1 MIVEFKL
8 NTTENTEDLKLF
20 KKIAVAICGEE
31 EKSIVAPVEE
41 KKKASKKV
49 VADSPAKPVEEKKE
63 IAPVVQETSA
73 PIVPDAVLP
82 TAEAEKYSFEQI
94 ARAMVILRDTKGV
107 DELKAILVHF
117 NANALTAIPEDR
129 YNELV
134 TILNE
139 KGVKV

>member
-8 NTTENTEDLKLF
+8 NTIENTEDLKLF

-31 EKSIVAPVEE
+31 EKSIVTPVEE
-41 KKKASKKV
+41 KKKTAKKAV
-49 VADSPAKPVEEKKE
+49 TSSSEKIVEEVKE
-63 IAPVVQETSA
+63 VVPVVQEASA
-73 PIVPDAVLP
+73 PVIPDAVLP

-107 DELKAILVHF
+107 DELKSILVHF